1 MKKGP
6 RNIPDFS
13 SKKKGAPLVKGQE
26 GKLAPPPH
34 TPTVVAKPK
43 ATSSKS
49 GRRGT

>member
-13 SKKKGAPLVKGQE
+13 NKKKGAPLVKGQD
-26 GKLAPPPH
+26 GKLAPAPH
-34 TPTVVAKPK
+34 TPTTIAKPK

>member
-13 SKKKGAPLVKGQE
+13 SKKKSAPLVKGQD
-26 GKLAPPPH
+26 KLAPPPH
-34 TPTVVAKPK
+34 TPSTIAKPK

-49 GRRGT
+49 GRRGS